1 MKNLILASAVLIGLF
16 SCGGEEDLAPVNQE
30 LEVVLS
36 LWQTLPVEPNNL
48 QLLITNAS
56 AADCT
61 NTELLFEFTG
71 GGSTADLE
79 IMGFSRP
86 SDCVDGDG
94 FVTTAIDLVSDQ
106 VEKNIN
112 ITNRGE
118 LSEGKMRIS
127 DTALEMRF
135 LETNSIMLEEETLNR
150 IPENLVWGYI
160 TATADETTDINQ
172 LLRAEFPDAFI
183 DSALT
188 DLAPGYY
195 GHFTIGMDPSIDRYV
210 LTEVD
215 GDTELDQ
222 TVLFRLGADRWSEL
236 AVILDETANKFPG
249 FRYHIYNSGGF
260 VLRG

>member
-1 MKNLILASAVLIGLF
+1 MKNLILTSVLLIGLF
-16 SCGGEEDLAPVNQE
+16 SCGGDENLAPVNQE
-30 LEVVLS
+30 LDVVLS

-48 QLLITNAS
+48 QLLVTNADV
-56 AADCT
+56 ADCT
-61 NTELLFEFTG
+61 NTELLYDFTDG
-71 GGSTADLE
+71 MTANLD

-86 SDCVDGDG
+86 SDCIDGDG

-106 VEKNIN
+106 VERTIN
-112 ITNRGE
+112 ITNKGE
-118 LSEGKMRIS
+118 LSEGRIRLS
-127 DTALEMRF
+127 ETALEMSF
-135 LETNSIMLEEETLNR
+135 IETNSIILEEATINR

-160 TATADETTDINQ
+160 TATADETTDINEVLQ
-172 LLRAEFPDAFI
+172 LEFPDAFI
-183 DSALT
+183 DSALF

-195 GHFTIGMDPSIDRYV
+195 GHFTIGMDPTIDRYV

-222 TVLFRLGADRWSEL
+222 TVLFRLGSDRWSEL
-236 AVILDETANKFPG
+236 ATILDETANKFPG